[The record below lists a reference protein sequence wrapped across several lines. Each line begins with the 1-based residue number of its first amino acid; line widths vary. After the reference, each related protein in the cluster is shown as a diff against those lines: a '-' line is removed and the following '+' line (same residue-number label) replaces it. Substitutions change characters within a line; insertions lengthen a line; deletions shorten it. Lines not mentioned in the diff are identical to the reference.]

1 MRDITISIT
10 YETNDDTTILDQIE
24 RMQQRFV
31 PESVFVNDIS
41 FEKEWLPE
49 KTKITFKGVEK

>member
-1 MRDITISIT
+1 MREISISIT
-10 YETNDDTTILDQIE
+10 YETCEDTTILHQIE
-24 RMQQRFV
+24 RMQHRFV
-31 PESVFVNDIS
+31 PDSIMVNDIQ